1 MLIKWCKI
9 QYLNLGKAFLFARNQ
24 LFVRKIE
31 NFDELQ
37 LPYSQYFL
45 LKLCTLSTY
54 ECLQKG
60 VWDFFSFCLEL
71 ELLVNLDSVSV

>member
-45 LKLCTLSTY
+45 LKLCTLFLLTNVY
-54 ECLQKG
+54 KRVCG
-60 VWDFFSFCLEL
+60 IFFHF
-71 ELLVNLDSVSV
+71 V